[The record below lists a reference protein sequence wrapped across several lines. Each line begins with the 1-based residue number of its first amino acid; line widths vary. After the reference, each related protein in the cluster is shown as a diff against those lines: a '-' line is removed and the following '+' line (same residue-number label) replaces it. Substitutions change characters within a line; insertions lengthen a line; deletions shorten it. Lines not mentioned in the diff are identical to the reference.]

1 MTKLELK
8 SLLKNLISTWEN
20 EIIEFKQAE
29 KDFKTDDIGKY
40 FSALSNEARLLDNNT
55 AWLVFGV
62 NNKTREVVGTDYRS
76 NSDENLTLDKL
87 KYQIQQNT
95 NPSTTFRHIYEFD
108 DEGKRVILFEIP
120 AAPLGIPIAWKGHFY
135 SRAGESLTAL
145 SIDKLDQLRN
155 VEDWSAKIVP
165 EASLKDL
172 DESAI
177 QVAKSAFIEKFSN
190 RFPAEEVNAWDLQTF
205 LDKAKLTQ
213 NGRITRTTLLLLGK
227 SESAFFLS
235 PHPAQLTWKL
245 STKDEN
251 AYEHFSIPFLLNST
265 ELYRKIRNFQ
275 IRLLPQNSLLAKEIS
290 KYDQK
295 IVLEALHNCI
305 AHQDYLLNS
314 RILVTEKTDRLI
326 FENAGN
332 FLEGTPTDY
341 IDGTKTPKK
350 YRNAFLA
357 QAMVQLNMIDTMGY
371 GIYEMHQKQAKRYLP
386 LPDYDISQRNSV
398 KLTLYGDVVNEAY
411 TTRLIMDTDIAFN
424 DICALDRVQKKL
436 PIDNEAAKKLR
447 KQGLIEGRK
456 PNYIVSAVVQKSYP
470 IPDKVKYIH
479 KKAQDSD
486 FYQKLIIDY
495 LTQFEEADR
504 STINELLLSKLSDD
518 LSAVQKDKKIANLL
532 TQLRRKELIQNVGTK
547 TKPIWKLVKV

>member
-8 SLLKNLISTWEN
+8 SFLDNLISTWEN
-20 EIIEFKQAE
+20 EIIEFKQAGN
-29 KDFKTDDIGKY
+29 DFKTDDIGKY
-40 FSALSNEARLLDNNT
+40 FSALSNEARLEENNT

-62 NNKTREVVGTDYRS
+62 NNKKRNVVGTDYR
-76 NSDENLTLDKL
+76 NSGNENLTLDKL
-87 KYQIQQNT
+87 KLQIQQNT
-95 NPSTTFRHIYEFD
+95 DPTITFRHIYELD
-108 DEGKRVILFEIP
+108 YEGKRVILFEIP
-120 AAPLGIPIAWKGHFY
+120 AAPLGMPVAWKGHFY
-135 SRAGESLTAL
+135 GRAGESLSAL
-145 SIDKLDQLRN
+145 SIDKLDRLRN
-155 VEDWSAKIVP
+155 IEDWSAKVIP
-165 EASLKDL
+165 EASLNDL

-177 QVAKSAFIEKFSN
+177 KVAKEAFIKKFSN
-190 RFPAEEVNAWDLQTF
+190 RFSAEEVNAWDLNTF

-213 NGRITRTTLLLLGK
+213 NGKITRTTLLLLGK

-245 STKDEN
+245 NTRDEN
-251 AYEHFSIPFLLNST
+251 AYEHFSVPFLLNST

-275 IRLLPQNSLLAKEIS
+275 IRLLPQNSLIAKEIS

-314 RILVTEKTDRLI
+314 RILVTEKTDRLL
-326 FENAGN
+326 FENAGS
-332 FLEGTPTDY
+332 FAEGSPTDY

-386 LPDYDISQRNSV
+386 LPDYDVSQHNTV
-398 KLTLYGDVVNEAY
+398 QLTLYGDVVNEAY
-411 TTRLIMDTDIAFN
+411 TTRLIMNTDILFS

-436 PIDNEAAKKLR
+436 PIDNNVAKQLR
-447 KQGLIEGRK
+447 KQGFIEGRK

-470 IPDKVKYIH
+470 ITDKVKYIH
-479 KKAQDSD
+479 TKVQDSD
-486 FYQKLIIDY
+486 FYKKLIVDY
-495 LTQFEEADR
+495 LTQFEQADR
-504 STINELLLSKLSDD
+504 TTINELLSSKLSDD
-518 LSAVQKDKKIANLL
+518 LDVIQKDKKIANLL
-532 TQLRRKELIQNVGTK
+532 TKLRREKVIENVGTR